1 MKDHGLGREQLFS
14 LKRVTLEKRIKLFF
28 KETKDSNS
36 AIEMLVALQIR
47 DELCED
53 NFSFMLGD
61 VAKYIFLRTRSN
73 AILRRYYTYFMEYFD
88 KKEWRLLLIKLFPT
102 KSYILE
108 KLKTLYSQFIKTPLA
123 GLVGS

>member
-53 NFSFMLGD
+53 DFSFML
-61 VAKYIFLRTRSN
+61 VSIFFFVHDRMRFCAGITFISWN
-73 AILRRYYTYFMEYFD
+73 ILIRRN
-88 KKEWRLLLIKLFPT
+88 
-102 KSYILE
+102 
-108 KLKTLYSQFIKTPLA
+108 
-123 GLVGS
+123 GVCC

>member
-53 NFSFMLGD
+53 DFSFMLAD
-61 VAKYIFLRTRSN
+61 VAKYIFSS
-73 AILRRYYTYFMEYFD
+73 YTIECDFAQV
-88 KKEWRLLLIKLFPT
+88 LHLFHG
-102 KSYILE
+102 I
-108 KLKTLYSQFIKTPLA
+108 F
-123 GLVGS
+123 